1 METGKCRET
10 LREEANIQVNGT
22 LNPSRLM
29 ICADCN
35 VSDLDLIL
43 ICAFVKSRHQ
53 GALEADSITSQ
64 LTERTGSALTQRLP
78 GALLGINLAVGRYF

>member
-1 METGKCRET
+1 MKRLTPCKR
-10 LREEANIQVNGT
+10 NVKSKSIFK
-22 LNPSRLM
+22 SRL
-29 ICADCN
+29 ICVDCN

-53 GALEADSITSQ
+53 GELEADSITSQ

-78 GALLGINLAVGRYF
+78 GALLGTNLAVGCYF